1 MRHYGPK
8 EHHGMTGR
16 FRHCRACRSYRSVL
30 IALAAAGICAAAQ
43 VAIAREL
50 PLAPFRYTEGFEEN
64 DLSTKAPG
72 LAPLWQDAVQIDING
87 AIIPD
92 ANLRRVY
99 HAEGRLEKFGRPLPA
114 YTSLWF
120 DLESPPAVNGDNTL
134 GVTLVTTSDGPAD
147 VVIEEVE
154 VVVMPKPVGAP

>member
-1 MRHYGPK
+1 MHIIGLSAPTD
-8 EHHGMTGR
+8 E
-16 FRHCRACRSYRSVL
+16 
-30 IALAAAGICAAAQ
+30 ALEAAA
-43 VAIAREL
+43 
-50 PLAPFRYTEGFEEN
+50 TS

-87 AIIPD
+87 AITPD
-92 ANLRRVY
+92 AKLRRVY

-120 DLESPPAVNGDNTL
+120 GLESPPAVNGDNTL

-147 VVIEEVE
+147 VVIEEIE
-154 VVVMPKPVGAP
+154 VVVMPKQVSAP